1 VLGSGVA
8 GGRVLTAPGA
18 RTPPFGRRTCILT
31 ATRPIGRLAA
41 RPCSLAALTG
51 SADLDALR
59 GARLLFD
66 AEIAAGTVS
75 ADAVASSPALD
86 AVRPRPVPSAMGRI
100 AQDVR
105 RKLGR
110 YDHAKAVDG
119 PLVAARRA
127 LLGNRAAA
135 PPRFLVRVDEFPH
148 YKAWDEPERF
158 GSAGFAR
165 FHEILQ
171 AAGVPYLVAVLPRV
185 SRAPLDP
192 RGAESRAL
200 TDEEAGLLGQAAGSA
215 GVAVALH
222 GRDHRTRFSD
232 PRRHSELCGLD
243 PAATAALLDDGLAE
257 LDRHGVYPDVF
268 VAPYNRFDAGQ
279 WAALAQRFVVVGGGP
294 ESIRRIGFQRAP
306 VWREGAVYLPSYAP
320 YYGRARDVLP
330 AAERAIAAQTGLWT
344 PLVLHWGW
352 EADAGWR
359 ELEALCARI
368 APYAAEWTAFRD
380 AVERSR

>member
-1 VLGSGVA
+1 VIA
-8 GGRVLTAPGA
+8 
-18 RTPPFGRRTCILT
+18 
-31 ATRPIGRLAA
+31 
-41 RPCSLAALTG
+41 
-51 SADLDALR
+51 ADLDAAR

-66 AEIAAGTVS
+66 AEIAAGVVQ
-75 ADAVASSPALD
+75 ADAVAVPVVLD

-110 YDHAKAVDG
+110 YDHEQAVDG

-127 LLGNRAAA
+127 VLGERAAA
-135 PPRFLVRVDEFPH
+135 APRFLVRVDEFPH
-148 YKAWDEPERF
+148 YQAWDEPERF
-158 GSAGFAR
+158 GSAGFER
-165 FHEILQ
+165 FHELLQ

-192 RGAESRAL
+192 RSAESRVL
-200 TDEEAGLLGQAAGSA
+200 TAEESALLGRVAGSA

-222 GRDHRTRFSD
+222 GRDHRTRFAS

-243 PAATAALLDDGLAE
+243 PGATAALLDEGLAE

-279 WAALAQRFVVVGGGP
+279 WAALAQRFAVVGGGP

-306 VWREGAVYLPSYAP
+306 VWRGAGVYLPAYAP

-330 AAERAIAAQTGLWT
+330 AVERAIERQTGLWT

-368 APYAAEWTAFRD
+368 APYAAEWTDFRD

>member
-1 VLGSGVA
+1 VSA
-8 GGRVLTAPGA
+8 
-18 RTPPFGRRTCILT
+18 
-31 ATRPIGRLAA
+31 
-41 RPCSLAALTG
+41 
-51 SADLDALR
+51 ADLDASR
-59 GARLLFD
+59 TARLLFD
-66 AEIAAGTVS
+66 AEIVAGTV
-75 ADAVASSPALD
+75 DAGAVVTPPVLD
-86 AVRPRPVPSAMGRI
+86 AVRPRPVPSAPLRF
-100 AQDVR
+100 AQDVL

-110 YDHAKAVDG
+110 YDHARAVDE

-127 LLGNRAAA
+127 VLGERAAA
-135 PPRFLVRVDEFPH
+135 APRFLVRVDELPH

-158 GSAGFAR
+158 GSAGFER
-165 FHEILQ
+165 FHELLQ

-192 RGAESRAL
+192 RGTESRVL
-200 TDEEAGLLGQAAGSA
+200 TDEEAGLLSRVAGSA

-222 GRDHRTRFSD
+222 GRDHRTRFAS

-243 PAATAALLDDGLAE
+243 PGATAALLDEGLAE

-268 VAPYNRFDAGQ
+268 VAPYNRFDAVQ
-279 WAALAQRFVVVGGGP
+279 WRQVAQRFAIVGGGP

-306 VWREGAVYLPSYAP
+306 QWRGDAVYLPSYAP
-320 YYGRARDVLP
+320 YYGHARAVLP
-330 AAERAIAAQTGLWT
+330 AVERAIERQTGLWT

-368 APYAAEWTAFRD
+368 APYAAEWTDFRD

>member
-1 VLGSGVA
+1 MAASTTGVRPA
-8 GGRVLTAPGA
+8 GR
-18 RTPPFGRRTCILT
+18 F
-31 ATRPIGRLAA
+31 
-41 RPCSLAALTG
+41 CSLAALTTV
-51 SADLDALR
+51 APDLDAVR

-66 AEIAAGTVS
+66 AEIASGLVG
-75 ADAVASSPALD
+75 ADAVAVPPVLD
-86 AVRPRPVPSAMGRI
+86 AIRARPVPSALGRI
-100 AQDVR
+100 ADDVR

-110 YDHAKAVDG
+110 YGHAKAVDE

-127 LLGNRAAA
+127 VLGDKAAA

-148 YKAWDEPERF
+148 YKAWDEPGRF
-158 GSAGFAR
+158 GSAGFER
-165 FHEILQ
+165 FHELLQ

-192 RGAESRAL
+192 RGTESRAL
-200 TDEEAGLLGQAAGSA
+200 TDEEAAVLRQAAGSA
-215 GVAVALH
+215 GVAIALH
-222 GRDHRTRFSD
+222 GRDHRTRFAD

-243 PAATAALLDDGLAE
+243 ERATAALLDDGLAE

-268 VAPYNRFDAGQ
+268 IAPYNRFDAGQ

-306 VWREGAVYLPSYAP
+306 VWREDAVYLPSYAP
-320 YYGRARDVLP
+320 YYGHARDVLP
-330 AAERAIAAQTGLWT
+330 AAERAIERQTGLWT

-359 ELEALCARI
+359 ELEALCACI

>member
-1 VLGSGVA
+1 V
-8 GGRVLTAPGA
+8 TA
-18 RTPPFGRRTCILT
+18 
-31 ATRPIGRLAA
+31 
-41 RPCSLAALTG
+41 
-51 SADLDALR
+51 ADLDAAR

-66 AEIAAGTVS
+66 PEIAAGVIDAEAVS
-75 ADAVASSPALD
+75 VGPVLAAI
-86 AVRPRPVPSAMGRI
+86 RPRPVPSAPLRFV
-100 AQDVR
+100 QDVR
-105 RKLGR
+105 RKLGCF
-110 YDHAKAVDG
+110 DHEQSVDA
-119 PLVAARRA
+119 PLVSARHA
-127 LLGNRAAA
+127 VLGERAAG

-158 GSAGFAR
+158 GSAGFER
-165 FHEILQ
+165 FHELLQ

-192 RGAESRAL
+192 RGTESRAL
-200 TDEEAGLLGQAAGSA
+200 TDEESALLGRVAGSA

-222 GRDHRTRFSD
+222 GRDHRTRFAD

-243 PAATAALLDDGLAE
+243 PRATAALLDDGLAE

-279 WAALAQRFVVVGGGP
+279 WPLLAQHFAIVGGGP

-306 VWREGAVYLPSYAP
+306 VWHGNAVYLPSYAP
-320 YYGRARDVLP
+320 YYGHARDVLP
-330 AAERAIAAQTGLWT
+330 AVERAIEQQTGLWT

-352 EADAGWR
+352 EADAGWQ

-368 APYAAEWTAFRD
+368 APYAADWTAFRD

>member
-1 VLGSGVA
+1 M
-8 GGRVLTAPGA
+8 
-18 RTPPFGRRTCILT
+18 
-31 ATRPIGRLAA
+31 
-41 RPCSLAALTG
+41 
-51 SADLDALR
+51 
-59 GARLLFD
+59 
-66 AEIAAGTVS
+66 S
-75 ADAVASSPALD
+75 ADAVVVPPVLE
-86 AVRPRPVPSAMGRI
+86 AVRARPVPPAPARF
-100 AQDVR
+100 AQDVA

-110 YDHAKAVDG
+110 YDHERAVDG

-127 LLGNRAAA
+127 VLGERAAA

-158 GSAGFAR
+158 GSAGFER

-171 AAGVPYLVAVLPRV
+171 GAGVPYLVAALPRV

-192 RGAESRAL
+192 SATASRAL
-200 TDEEAGLLGQAAGSA
+200 TDEEASVLRHVAGSA
-215 GVAVALH
+215 GVAIALH
-222 GRDHRTRFSD
+222 GRDHRTRNAS

-243 PAATAALLDDGLAE
+243 EATTAALLDEALAE

-268 VAPYNRFDAGQ
+268 VAPYNRFDAAQ
-279 WAALAQRFVVVGGGP
+279 WAALARRFAIVGGGP

-306 VWREGAVYLPSYAP
+306 VWREEAVYLPSYAP
-320 YYGRARDVLP
+320 YYGHARDVLP
-330 AAERAIAAQTGLWT
+330 AAEQAIAAQTGLWT

-368 APYAAEWTAFRD
+368 APFAADWTDFRD

>member
-1 VLGSGVA
+1 M
-8 GGRVLTAPGA
+8 RAPDA
-18 RTPPFGRRTCILT
+18 D
-31 ATRPIGRLAA
+31 AA
-41 RPCSLAALTG
+41 
-51 SADLDALR
+51 R

-66 AEIAAGTVS
+66 AEIAAGLVG
-75 ADAVASSPALD
+75 ADAVTVTAVLD
-86 AVRPRPVPSAMGRI
+86 AIRARPVPPAPTRW

-110 YDHAKAVDG
+110 YEHRRAVDE
-119 PLVAARRA
+119 PLVEARRA
-127 LLGNRAAA
+127 VLGDRAPA

-158 GSAGFAR
+158 GTAGFER

-171 AAGVPYLVAVLPRV
+171 AAGVPYLVAALPRV

-192 RGAESRAL
+192 NGTESRGL
-200 TDEEAGLLGQAAGSA
+200 TDEEAAMLRQAAGSA
-215 GVAVALH
+215 GVAIALH
-222 GRDHRTRFSD
+222 GRDHRTRFAD
-232 PRRHSELCGLD
+232 PRRRSELCGLG
-243 PAATAALLDDGLAE
+243 PEETAKLLDDGLAE

-268 VAPYNRFDAGQ
+268 IAPYNRFDAAQ
-279 WAALAQRFVVVGGGP
+279 WPALAQRFPIVGGGP

-306 VWREGAVYLPSYAP
+306 VWREGAVYLPSYLP
-320 YYGRARDVLP
+320 YYGRADEVLP
-330 AAERAIAAQTGLWT
+330 AAERAIERQTGLWT

-352 EADAGWR
+352 EAEAGWR